1 MPLDRKRV
9 FISFAAEDA
18 YARDFL
24 AGQARNADTPFDFI
38 DMSVKEA
45 FDERW
50 KTQCRSKIR
59 GCDGVVALLSTHTW
73 RANGAR
79 WEMWCAADEGKPI
92 LGVHIHK
99 DNKGAIPPELV
110 GKRIIEWTWEGIS
123 RFVKSL

>member
-1 MPLDRKRV
+1 MERRKRI

-24 AGQARNADTPFDFI
+24 VGQARNADTPFDFI

-59 GCDGVVALLSTHTW
+59 GCDGVLALLSPRTW
-73 RANGAR
+73 RADGAR
-79 WEMWCAADEGKPI
+79 WEMWCAFDERKPI
-92 LGVHIHK
+92 LGVHVSK
-99 DNKGAIPPELV
+99 DNKGVIPPELQ
-110 GKRIIEWTWEGIS
+110 GKRVIEWTWDGIAQ
-123 RFVKSL
+123 FVKSL